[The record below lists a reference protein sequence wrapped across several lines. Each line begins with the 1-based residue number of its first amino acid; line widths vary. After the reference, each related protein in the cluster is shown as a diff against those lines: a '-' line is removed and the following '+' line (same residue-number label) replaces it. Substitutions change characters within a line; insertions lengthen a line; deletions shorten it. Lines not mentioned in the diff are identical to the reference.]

1 MMPSKKG
8 RQDFA
13 FNVHEIMTDNKIAL
27 TPFLSDLPN
36 DKHCLEDII
45 LELKSNISILVELQ
59 RKYGSRRNYKEI
71 ENILENTVVVCDS
84 GYWEIDN
91 IISADENNLNIIIL
105 PSRISTQINN
115 QIRKANNIKVK
126 DKNKQNPNKTSKKS
140 LIRTLEGYVCKKGK
154 LFKLKRQ

>member
-13 FNVHEIMTDNKIAL
+13 FNVHEIMTDNKIVL

-126 DKNKQNPNKTSKKS
+126 DKNKQNPNKTSKK
-140 LIRTLEGYVCKKGK
+140 R
-154 LFKLKRQ
+154 